1 MADFYLYSLRFS
13 GIWADCPEH
22 GGGMTKQT
30 DSTPHTKNP
39 QIEETGLGAFFL
51 VWVKTIV
58 YTAAIVLVL
67 KYVFKVPFTF

>member
-1 MADFYLYSLRFS
+1 
-13 GIWADCPEH
+13 
-22 GGGMTKQT
+22 MTKQT